1 MSIAKRFSTAALA
14 AMVAA
19 ILALSGLSLAATPV
33 AAFADG
39 DATTPAAT
47 PAKTYTI
54 KYKGVSGAKN
64 TNPTSVE
71 KGKLKLK
78 KPTKTG
84 YTFQG
89 WYQGSKKVTTIN
101 VKANT
106 TVTAKWKAKTY
117 KITYKNVKGTNKN
130 PAKFTY
136 GKTVKLKKLSKS
148 GYTFMGWYSDKYLVK
163 KVTKAG
169 GKTAKNVTLY
179 AKWVKKPTT
188 AEQKY
193 ALKDAKAAIKKAN
206 AEGAEVF
213 SQVILQNTGAWID
226 PEGKRFGCSK
236 KMLVQAMQQQTYYS
250 AKTITFVASN
260 TGTNWYQQA
269 LMTANYC
276 KNVSPEDLKPGVT
289 VKDFAELVLQL
300 SGFTNAEIKY
310 ALTNAKL

>member
-1 MSIAKRFSTAALA
+1 MSIAKKFSTAALA

-39 DATTPAAT
+39 DATAPAAT

-148 GYTFMGWYSDKYLVK
+148 GYTFMGWYSDKYFTSK
-163 KVTKAG
+163 KVSKVG
-169 GKTAKNVTLY
+169 GKTAKAQTVY
-179 AKWVKKPTT
+179 AWWIQKPRTDRET
-188 AEQKY
+188 QLVRMVNLAYDSLDSESYTNEKMV
-193 ALKDAKAAIKKAN
+193 IN
-206 AEGAEVF
+206 A
-213 SQVILQNTGAWID
+213 
-226 PEGKRFGCSK
+226 
-236 KMLVQAMQQQTYYS
+236 LVQAGATQKE
-250 AKTITFVASN
+250 AKFAAQNSH
-260 TGTNWYQQA
+260 
-269 LMTANYC
+269 ANYYVQAIKC
-276 KNVSPEDLKPGVT
+276 AKYAKNAPEFEGADSKALKEYVHGRLLDVGFTKSQADYAVKT
-289 VKDFAELVLQL
+289 VKF
-300 SGFTNAEIKY
+300 
-310 ALTNAKL
+310 